1 MTDSPGYP
9 EGAELLQKTMQDALA
24 NLDKIKEDMRLEQEK
39 AIDMQLAAQEE
50 LKQIQRDAERLAT
63 DAYLAKMNEHIAD
76 LRRDIY
82 IDTLQKLILAGIP
95 SDKLQLALEVPA
107 DIMGKVW
114 FDIGFDKINEH
125 FIGHVGYKSM
135 GRAGKVIF
143 YRNDRV
149 VQFDYEFGGGDAVA
163 ILSIPTAEQWV
174 AQTGI
179 TLEERDETLTFMA
192 KRIQRDQVPDGKY
205 FIGPTDIIFMKQ

>member
-1 MTDSPGYP
+1 MAETPEYA
-9 EGAELLQKTMQDALA
+9 EGAALLQKTMQDALA
-24 NLDKIKEDMRLEQEK
+24 NLDKIKEELRIEQEK
-39 AIDMQLAAQEE
+39 AIVMQLAAQDE

-107 DIMGKVW
+107 DILSKVW
-114 FDIGFDKINEH
+114 FDIGFEKMNERY
-125 FIGHVGYKSM
+125 IGHVGYKSI
-135 GRAGKVIF
+135 GRGGKVIL
-143 YRNDRV
+143 YRNDRT

-163 ILSIPTAEQWV
+163 IVYIPTEEHWV
-174 AQTGI
+174 SQTGI
-179 TLEERDETLTFMA
+179 PIEERNETLTFLA
-192 KRIQRDQVPDGKY
+192 KRILRDQVPDGKY
-205 FIGPTDIIFMKQ
+205 FIGPSDIVFMKQ